1 MMTGAARSEPPEGQ
15 DVTLK
20 KVAYLYA
27 EGEAQKRI
35 ASMLSLSPSMV
46 SRLVDQARQSGLLE
60 ETVTCKLAA
69 EQQMRLRGELYG
81 SDSLLKKLKDVAY
94 ADGVAS
100 LTQLK
105 IIPTGL
111 EIKGD
116 PSWDQAVVMF
126 GRKAAAYCLDLIRQC
141 EVFGV
146 TYGRTLAALANGL
159 AELSAT
165 PAKTRTPVVCVPL
178 WGEPLS
184 PWEKPKSSVFRDPAK
199 FSSSGLAAAMH
210 RILNEGTPQGSE
222 RTPTRQPLCL
232 DFVPAFRPEH
242 YPEEKFN
249 AVLEFACSA
258 SSYGDIFPVPDDWLD
273 GAVTGAGRARSGRQ
287 SKGQVTIQEGKRPLI
302 DHLDGIFTSV
312 GSKDQPGRFWSGEF
326 FRQGDIDL
334 SKLRRGAFGD
344 LGGAFIVNPTAN
356 KADREYVTTVNERWT
371 GVKETHF
378 RRCAVRA
385 RENSLPGVTVLAVGA
400 VRAEIVLQ
408 CVKRGLVNYLVL
420 DSDCA
425 EKLAG
430 LV

>member
-1 MMTGAARSEPPEGQ
+1 MARTPRPEPSDRQ
-15 DVTLK
+15 DDTIK

-27 EGEAQKRI
+27 EGEPQKRI
-35 ASMLSLSPSMV
+35 AGLLSLSPSMV
-46 SRLVDQARQSGLLE
+46 SRLVDQARQGGLLE

-69 EQQMRLRGELYG
+69 EEQTRLRDEVYG
-81 SDSLLKKLKDVAY
+81 SDALLKKLKEAAY
-94 ADGVAS
+94 ASGVAS
-100 LTQLK
+100 LTQLQ
-105 IIPTGL
+105 IVPTGL

-116 PSWDQAVVMF
+116 PSWDQAVVVF
-126 GRKAAAYCLDLIRQC
+126 GRKAAAHCLDLIREC

-159 AELSAT
+159 AELSTLPVKA
-165 PAKTRTPVVCVPL
+165 RTPVVCVPL

-184 PWEKPKSSVFRDPAK
+184 PWEKPRSTVFRDPAK
-199 FSSSGLAAAMH
+199 LSSSGLAAAMH
-210 RILNEGTPQGSE
+210 RILNEGAPQGSE
-222 RTPTRQPLCL
+222 RTPARQPLCL

-249 AVLEFACSA
+249 AVLEFACSV
-258 SSYGDIFPVPDDWLD
+258 SSYGDIFPVPDDWLG
-273 GAVTGAGRARSGRQ
+273 GAVAGDGRARSGRQ
-287 SKGQVTIQEGKRPLI
+287 SKGQVTVQEGKRPLI
-302 DHLDGIFTSV
+302 DHLDGILTSV

-344 LGGAFIVNPTAN
+344 LGGAFVVNPTAN
-356 KADREYVTTVNERWT
+356 KADREYVAAVNERWT
-371 GVKETHF
+371 GVKESHF

-400 VRAEIVLQ
+400 VRAEVVLQ
-408 CVKRGLVNYLVL
+408 CVKLGLVNHLVL

-425 EKLAG
+425 DKLTS